1 MILTIWNRSSF
12 RVSVYRWYWAANVL
26 VHITYLLQAVALGW
40 HMLEMTGS
48 PFQVGLV
55 AFAYGLPLLVVAP
68 FSGLV
73 ADRMKRQWVVQAAM
87 AVAVLTSAALAL
99 LVKLGTTEPIAF
111 LLASCM
117 LGGTFAFYAPARMA
131 LLPNLVPDAMVFNAT
146 TLSYSGTRLM
156 GFFGPVLAGYLLQF
170 TDIFATFCV
179 QTALFALGASLYLK
193 ATHFLPRPKRKTGK
207 QNSFLQGFGEISAY
221 FRGNR
226 ALLALLVLSLVF
238 VPVGMPYQKLM
249 PIFVAQALNE
259 GPALLGLLVGS
270 ASLGSALSGFA
281 VVVVGDVYPKGK
293 AILVFSSFF
302 GLGMIIFAFIRQPVF
317 ALGWIF
323 LVGVASGLFL
333 TLINALLLTQLPDE
347 LRGRMMSLWGM
358 VWGLIPLTTL
368 VAGTVAEFWNISV
381 VLAVAG
387 ACVSA
392 TCITLWARRS
402 PLLDL

>member
-12 RVSVYRWYWAANVL
+12 RVGVYRWYWAANVL

-40 HMLEMTGS
+40 HMLEVTGS

-68 FSGLV
+68 FSGLL
-73 ADRMKRQWVVQAAM
+73 ADRVKRQWVVQAAM

-99 LVKLGTTEPIAF
+99 LVKSGATEPIAF

-156 GFFGPVLAGYLLQF
+156 GFFGPVLAGYLLQY
-170 TDIFATFCV
+170 TDIFVTFCV
-179 QTALFALGASLYLK
+179 QTVLFALGASLYLK
-193 ATHFLPRPKRKTGK
+193 GTYFLPRPKRKTGTK
-207 QNSFLQGFGEISAY
+207 GNILQGFSEISAY
-221 FRGNR
+221 FRHNR

-238 VPVGMPYQKLM
+238 VPIGMPYQKLM

-259 GPALLGLLVGS
+259 GPAILGLLVGS

-281 VVVVGDVYPKGK
+281 VVIVGDVYPKGK

-302 GLGMIIFAFIRQPVF
+302 GLGMVVFAFIRQPLF
-317 ALGWIF
+317 ALGCIF

-381 VLAVAG
+381 VLAFAG
-387 ACVSA
+387 ACVTA

-402 PLLDL
+402 PLLNL

>member
-1 MILTIWNRSSF
+1 MILSIWNRSSF
-12 RVSVYRWYWAANVL
+12 RVGVYRWYWGANVL

-40 HMLEMTGS
+40 HMLEVTGS

-99 LVKLGTTEPIAF
+99 LVKSGMNEPIIF
-111 LLASCM
+111 LLASSL

-170 TDIFATFCV
+170 TDIFVTFCV
-179 QTALFALGASLYLK
+179 QTLLFTLGAALYLK
-193 ATHFLPRPKRKTGK
+193 ATHFLPNPKRKNGG
-207 QNSFLQGFGEISAY
+207 QSSILQGFGEISAY

-238 VPVGMPYQKLM
+238 VPIGMPYQKLM

-281 VVVVGDVYPKGK
+281 VVIIGDVYPKGK

-302 GLGMIIFAFIRQPVF
+302 GLGMVVFAFIRQPLF

-368 VAGTVAEFWNISV
+368 LAGTVAEFWSISV
-381 VLAVAG
+381 VLVFAG
-387 ACVSA
+387 ACVTA

>member
-1 MILTIWNRSSF
+1 MILAIWNRSSF
-12 RVSVYRWYWAANVL
+12 RVSDYRWYWAANVL

-40 HMLEMTGS
+40 HMLEVTGS

-55 AFAYGLPLLVVAP
+55 AFAYGLPLLFIAP
-68 FSGLV
+68 FSGLL
-73 ADRMKRQWVVQAAM
+73 ADRMKRQWVVQGAI

-99 LVKLGTTEPIAF
+99 LAQTGANEPMA
-111 LLASCM
+111 LLVASFM

-170 TDIFATFCV
+170 TDIFVTFCV
-179 QTALFALGASLYLK
+179 QTALYALGAALYLK
-193 ATHFLPRPKRKTGK
+193 ATRFLPSPKRKGGA
-207 QNSFLQGFGEISAY
+207 QASILQGFGEIRAY
-221 FRGNR
+221 FQRNR
-226 ALLALLVLSLVF
+226 ALLGLLILSLVF
-238 VPVGMPYQKLM
+238 VPIGMPYQKLM
-249 PIFVAQALNE
+249 PIFVAEALNE
-259 GPALLGLLVGS
+259 GPAALGLLVGS
-270 ASLGSALSGFA
+270 ASLGAALSGFA
-281 VVVVGDVYPKGK
+281 VAIVGDVYPKGK
-293 AILVFSSFF
+293 AILLFSSFF
-302 GLGMIIFAFIRQPVF
+302 GLGMVVFAFIRQPLF

-368 VAGTVAEFWNISV
+368 AGGAIAEFWSISV
-381 VLAVAG
+381 VLAFAG
-387 ACVSA
+387 ACVTL
-392 TCITLWARRS
+392 TCVILWARRS

>member
-1 MILTIWNRSSF
+1 MILAIWNRSSF
-12 RVSVYRWYWAANVL
+12 CVSVYRWYWAANVL

-40 HMLEMTGS
+40 HMLEVTGS

-55 AFAYGLPLLVVAP
+55 AFAYGLPLLFIAP
-68 FSGLV
+68 FSGLL
-73 ADRMKRQWVVQAAM
+73 ADRMKRQWVVQGAM
-87 AVAVLTSAALAL
+87 AVALLTSVGLAL
-99 LVKLGTTEPIAF
+99 LAATGATEPLALLIASF
-111 LLASCM
+111 M

-156 GFFGPVLAGYLLQF
+156 GFFGPVLAGYLLQY
-170 TDIFATFCV
+170 TDIYTTFCV
-179 QTALFALGASLYLK
+179 QTALYAGGAALYLK
-193 ATHFLPRPKRKTGK
+193 ATHFLPSPKRKAGAPV
-207 QNSFLQGFGEISAY
+207 SILGGFSEISAY
-221 FRGNR
+221 FRRNR
-226 ALLALLVLSLVF
+226 ALLSLLILSLVF
-238 VPVGMPYQKLM
+238 VPIGMPYQKLM
-249 PIFVAQALNE
+249 PIFVAEALNE
-259 GPALLGLLVGS
+259 GPAALGLLVGS
-270 ASLGSALSGFA
+270 ASLGAALSGFA
-281 VVVVGDVYPKGK
+281 VVIVGDVYPKGK
-293 AILVFSSFF
+293 AILLFSSFF
-302 GLGMIIFAFIRQPVF
+302 GLGMVVFAFIRQPLL

-368 VAGTVAEFWNISV
+368 AAGAIAEFWNISV

-387 ACVSA
+387 ACVA
-392 TCITLWARRS
+392 ITCITLWARRS

>member
-1 MILTIWNRSSF
+1 MILTVWKRSSF
-12 RVSVYRWYWAANVL
+12 HVGVYRWYWAANVL
-26 VHITYLLQAVALGW
+26 VHITFLLQAVALGW
-40 HMLEMTGS
+40 HMLEVTGS

-55 AFAYGLPLLVVAP
+55 AFAYGLPLLLVAP

-73 ADRMKRQWVVQAAM
+73 ADRMKRQWIVQAALT
-87 AVAVLTSAALAL
+87 VAALTSAALAL
-99 LVKLGTTEPIAF
+99 LAKAGASEPIVF
-111 LLASCM
+111 LLASFM
-117 LGGTFAFYAPARMA
+117 LGGAFAFYAPARMA
-131 LLPNLVPDAMVFNAT
+131 LLPNLVPEPMVFNAT

-170 TDIFATFCV
+170 TDIFVTFCV
-179 QTALFALGASLYLK
+179 QTALFALGAALYLK
-193 ATHFLPRPKRKTGK
+193 ATHFLPNPKRKNAQAG
-207 QNSFLQGFGEISAY
+207 SILQGFGEISAY
-221 FRGNR
+221 FRRNR
-226 ALLALLVLSLVF
+226 ALLALLLLSLVF
-238 VPVGMPYQKLM
+238 VPIGMPYQKLM

-281 VVVVGDVYPKGK
+281 VVIIGDVYPKGK
-293 AILVFSSFF
+293 AILVFSCFF
-302 GLGMIIFAFIRQPVF
+302 GLGMVLFAFIRQPLL
-317 ALGWIF
+317 ALVCIF

-368 VAGTVAEFWNISV
+368 VAGTVAEFWNITV
-381 VLAVAG
+381 VLVCAG
-387 ACVSA
+387 FCVSA
-392 TCITLWARRS
+392 TCIVLWARRS

>member
-1 MILTIWNRSSF
+1 MILSIWNRSSF

-40 HMLEMTGS
+40 HMLEVTGS

-87 AVAVLTSAALAL
+87 AVALLTSAALAL
-99 LVKLGTTEPIAF
+99 LAKSGINEPIIF
-111 LLASCM
+111 LLASSL

-131 LLPNLVPDAMVFNAT
+131 LLPNLVPEAMVFNAT

-170 TDIFATFCV
+170 TDIFVTFCV
-179 QTALFALGASLYLK
+179 QTLLFALGAALYLK
-193 ATHFLPRPKRKTGK
+193 ATHFLPNPKRKNGG
-207 QNSFLQGFGEISAY
+207 QSSILQGFGEISAY

-238 VPVGMPYQKLM
+238 VPIGMPYQKLM
-249 PIFVAQALNE
+249 PIFVAEALNE
-259 GPALLGLLVGS
+259 GPAILGLLVGS

-281 VVVVGDVYPKGK
+281 VVIIGDVYPKGK
-293 AILVFSSFF
+293 AILIFSSFF
-302 GLGMIIFAFIRQPVF
+302 GLGMVVFAFIRQPLF

-368 VAGTVAEFWNISV
+368 VAGTVVEFWSISV
-381 VLAVAG
+381 VLVFAG
-387 ACVSA
+387 ACVTA

>member
-12 RVSVYRWYWAANVL
+12 RVGSYRWYWAGNVL

-40 HMLEMTGS
+40 HMLEVTGS

-55 AFAYGLPLLVVAP
+55 AFAYGLPLLFIAP

-87 AVAVLTSAALAL
+87 AVAVLTSAVLAL
-99 LVKLGTTEPIAF
+99 LVKSGTTEPIAL
-111 LLASCM
+111 LLASSM
-117 LGGTFAFYAPARMA
+117 LGGTFAFYAPARLA

-146 TLSYSGTRLM
+146 TLSYSGTRFM

-170 TDIFATFCV
+170 TDIFVTFCV
-179 QTALFALGASLYLK
+179 QTALFTLGAALYLK
-193 ATHFLPRPKRKTGK
+193 ATHFLPSPKRKMGA
-207 QNSFLQGFGEISAY
+207 QGSYLQGFREISAY
-221 FRGNR
+221 FRRNR
-226 ALLALLVLSLVF
+226 ALLALLFLSLVF
-238 VPVGMPYQKLM
+238 VPIGMPYQKLM

-281 VVVVGDVYPKGK
+281 VVIVGDVYPKGK
-293 AILVFSSFF
+293 AILISSSLF
-302 GLGMIIFAFIRQPVF
+302 GLGMVVFAFIRQPLF

-347 LRGRMMSLWGM
+347 LRGRTMSLWGM

-368 VAGTVAEFWNISV
+368 AAATVAEFRSISL
-381 VLAVAG
+381 VLVVAG
-387 ACVSA
+387 ACVTL

-402 PLLDL
+402 PLLEL